1 MRYTISTPVP
11 GFTGM
16 SAGVNFPNGQAVID
30 DEDEA
35 AALRYFQAQGYD
47 IAEGAPDA
55 DPAGVTELE
64 AEVAALKGE
73 LEELRPAGDGLPA
86 KSAAKPVWVAYAVEH
101 GMTQADA
108 EALTKDQ
115 LIERVTN
122 TEGGQ

>member
-16 SAGVNFPNGQAVID
+16 SAGVNFTNGQAVID
-30 DEDEA
+30 DEDQA
-35 AALRYFQAQGYD
+35 AALRYD

-55 DPAGVTELE
+55 DPDRVTELE
-64 AEVAALKGE
+64 AEVAALKAE